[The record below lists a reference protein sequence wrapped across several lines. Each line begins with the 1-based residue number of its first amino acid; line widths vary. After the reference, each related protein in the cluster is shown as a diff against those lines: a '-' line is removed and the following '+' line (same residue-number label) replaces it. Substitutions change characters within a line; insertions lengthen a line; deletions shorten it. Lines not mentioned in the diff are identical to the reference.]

1 MYIKLMISG
10 NIEVL
15 TGMHI
20 GGGNEFSAIGAIDS
34 PVIKDPLSMRP
45 IIPGSSLKGKIRTLL
60 ARSMNSNPNAKHS
73 DDDTKIKRLFGSQ
86 EEISRLIFRDL
97 KLSNADELI
106 GMGAVSPTEVKFE
119 NTINRISGEAMPR
132 QIERSISGSI
142 YPLEIVY
149 QVSVNDSDYKEL
161 LEDISTLCNGMRLLQ
176 YDYLGGHG
184 TRGYGKIKFSGL
196 NIKSVLGD
204 VHDNFH
210 QSVHRRGNSVCM
222 PCISFFNIL

>member
-1 MYIKLMISG
+1 MRTISVGHSPDADDIFMYYAIKFG
-10 NIEVL
+10 WV
-15 TGMHI
+15 
-20 GGGNEFSAIGAIDS
+20 
-34 PVIKDPLSMRP
+34 
-45 IIPGSSLKGKIRTLL
+45 SL
-60 ARSMNSNPNAKHS
+60 P
-73 DDDTKIKRLFGSQ
+73 
-86 EEISRLIFRDL
+86 
-97 KLSNADELI
+97 
-106 GMGAVSPTEVKFE
+106 EVKFE

-204 VHDNFH
+204 VHDN
-210 QSVHRRGNSVCM
+210 
-222 PCISFFNIL
+222 ILNECNCVFTTKGKSK

>member
-20 GGGNEFSAIGAIDS
+20 GGGNEFSEIGAIDS

-73 DDDTKIKRLFGSQ
+73 DDDTKIKRIFGSQ

-204 VHDNFH
+204 VHDN
-210 QSVHRRGNSVCM
+210 
-222 PCISFFNIL
+222 ILNECKAYLKDVEE

>member
-1 MYIKLMISG
+1 MISG

-86 EEISRLIFRDL
+86 EEISRLI
-97 KLSNADELI
+97 
-106 GMGAVSPTEVKFE
+106 
-119 NTINRISGEAMPR
+119 
-132 QIERSISGSI
+132 
-142 YPLEIVY
+142 
-149 QVSVNDSDYKEL
+149 
-161 LEDISTLCNGMRLLQ
+161 LQ
-176 YDYLGGHG
+176 RFK
-184 TRGYGKIKFSGL
+184 T
-196 NIKSVLGD
+196 
-204 VHDNFH
+204 
-210 QSVHRRGNSVCM
+210 
-222 PCISFFNIL
+222 

>member
-149 QVSVNDSDYKEL
+149 
-161 LEDISTLCNGMRLLQ
+161 
-176 YDYLGGHG
+176 
-184 TRGYGKIKFSGL
+184 
-196 NIKSVLGD
+196 
-204 VHDNFH
+204 
-210 QSVHRRGNSVCM
+210 
-222 PCISFFNIL
+222 

>member
-1 MYIKLMISG
+1 MISG

-142 YPLEIVY
+142 YPLAIVY

-204 VHDNFH
+204 VHDN
-210 QSVHRRGNSVCM
+210 
-222 PCISFFNIL
+222 ILNECKAYLKDVEE

>member
-1 MYIKLMISG
+1 MISG

-161 LEDISTLCNGMRLLQ
+161 LEDISTLCNGMCLLQ

-204 VHDNFH
+204 VRD
-210 QSVHRRGNSVCM
+210 
-222 PCISFFNIL
+222 NILNECKAYLKDVEE

>member
-149 QVSVNDSDYKEL
+149 QVFVNDSDYKEL

-204 VHDNFH
+204 VHDN
-210 QSVHRRGNSVCM
+210 
-222 PCISFFNIL
+222 ILNECKAYLKDVEE

>member
-45 IIPGSSLKGKIRTLL
+45 IIPGSSLKGEIRTLL

-204 VHDNFH
+204 VHDN
-210 QSVHRRGNSVCM
+210 
-222 PCISFFNIL
+222 ILNECKAYLKDVEE

>member
-132 QIERSISGSI
+132 QIERSTSGSI

-204 VHDNFH
+204 VHDN
-210 QSVHRRGNSVCM
+210 
-222 PCISFFNIL
+222 ILNECKAYLKDVEE

>member
-142 YPLEIVY
+142 YPLGIVY

-204 VHDNFH
+204 VHDN
-210 QSVHRRGNSVCM
+210 
-222 PCISFFNIL
+222 ILNECKAYLKDVEE

>member
-149 QVSVNDSDYKEL
+149 QGSVNDSDYKEL
-161 LEDISTLCNGMRLLQ
+161 LEDISTLCNGRRLLQ

-204 VHDNFH
+204 VHDN
-210 QSVHRRGNSVCM
+210 
-222 PCISFFNIL
+222 ILNECKAYLKDVEE

>member
-204 VHDNFH
+204 VHRILFRE
-210 QSVHRRGNSVCM
+210 RRDPFPQDCRLA
-222 PCISFFNIL
+222 CA